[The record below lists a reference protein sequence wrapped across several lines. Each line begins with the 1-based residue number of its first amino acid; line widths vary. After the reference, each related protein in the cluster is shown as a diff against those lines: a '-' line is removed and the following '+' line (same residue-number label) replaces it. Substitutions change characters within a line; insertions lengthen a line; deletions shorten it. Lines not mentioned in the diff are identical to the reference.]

1 MVVVTLALA
10 TDDRVH
16 HRHATTRRE
25 PESSRQ
31 WFGWV
36 LCRESQDGA
45 LQAHVQ
51 SWHDVVRLILRL
63 ISNILIVAI
72 IFVSSRLTDRSP
84 D

>member
-1 MVVVTLALA
+1 MTQSTIGTPRPDESQSRVV
-10 TDDRVH
+10 
-16 HRHATTRRE
+16 
-25 PESSRQ
+25 SGS
-31 WFGWV
+31 GGCC
-36 LCRESQDGA
+36 CRESQDGA

-72 IFVSSRLTDRSP
+72 IVVIFVSSRLTDRSP